1 MSHLPLSS
9 SLQKAA
15 WVFFRDLAA
24 RHSSASAECC
34 FRGVVNMLVAVGE
47 KKAKGVEGITELT
60 EVEESLNR
68 V

>member
-15 WVFFRDLAA
+15 RVFFRDLSAL
-24 RHSSASAECC
+24 HSGASAECC

-47 KKAKGVEGITELT
+47 KTLKV
-60 EVEESLNR
+60 
-68 V
+68 